1 MLNNEQILKFQKLFK
16 NRFGEDITREQALDY
31 GLSLIELI
39 RLTYKPIKKH
49 ELPNY
54 KNN

>member
-1 MLNNEQILKFQKLFK
+1 MLRNDQIIKFQAIYK

-31 GLSLIELI
+31 GTELI
-39 RLTYKPIKKH
+39 NLIKLIYKPIKY
-49 ELPNY
+49 ELPSH